1 MIYTIASRHAHLT
14 QAPWCGD
21 ERDHL
26 VFLAQ
31 ARILS
36 MNRDTLFNHPN
47 LQQVQIE
54 GLTAFYLLAT
64 D

>member
-1 MIYTIASRHAHLT
+1 VWPDDKWLAILNMIYAIASKHAHLT

-21 ERDHL
+21 KWDHL

-36 MNRDTLFNHPN
+36 INRDMLFNHPN
-47 LQQVQIE
+47 LQ
-54 GLTAFYLLAT
+54 
-64 D
+64 